1 MTRSCSRVCLPT
13 RSVWL
18 IDQAMTFAAC
28 QTEIQVQHDIIVV
41 FLVQDAQRY
50 RIGEGPQLLYSQN
63 CCQLHALLCVD
74 ADITA
79 FTTACCPSNSPCCAL
94 FYEDAAV
101 TV

>member
-13 RSVWL
+13 RSVWHN
-18 IDQAMTFAAC
+18 DQAMTFAAC
-28 QTEIQVQHDIIVV
+28 HAETQVPHDIVVV

-50 RIGEGPQLLYSQN
+50 RIGEGPHLLYSQN
-63 CCQLHALLCVD
+63 CCQWHALLCVD

-79 FTTACCPSNSPCCAL
+79 FTTASCPSTSPCCVL
-94 FYEDAAV
+94 LYEDAAV